1 MSFTDYYNNLKGDPN
16 NFSNWF
22 PKIENCGIMMP
33 RSVCISVPEEIVK
46 AFFMDDEN
54 EDMMTVLEWVKKEVM
69 PLARKVRNCSPF
81 IFVKNGSFSDK
92 YTFSNCRCRVNAFE
106 LTVSIININY
116 SSLMLGA
123 GGCTELILREY
134 IPAGEKPCI
143 YQGMPL
149 RPEFRCFYD
158 FDQKKLLY
166 TKNYWDWDYCH
177 DAIAED
183 ATDKIVY
190 EKIYPDIEA
199 EYTARLSEVEEMVTK
214 YMPQVQLS
222 GIWSVDI
229 MYNSADDIYYLIDMA
244 IAKQSAYWDPKY
256 EQ

>member
-1 MSFTDYYNNLKGDPN
+1 MF
-16 NFSNWF
+16 
-22 PKIENCGIMMP
+22 
-33 RSVCISVPEEIVK
+33 
-46 AFFMDDEN
+46 
-54 EDMMTVLEWVKKEVM
+54 
-69 PLARKVRNCSPF
+69 
-81 IFVKNGSFSDK
+81 
-92 YTFSNCRCRVNAFE
+92 
-106 LTVSIININY
+106 
-116 SSLMLGA
+116 GA

-244 IAKQSAYWDPKY
+244 IARQSAYWDPKY

>member
-1 MSFTDYYNNLKGDPN
+1 MSFIDYYNSLKENPN

-22 PKIENCGIMMP
+22 PKIENCGIIVP
-33 RSVCISVPEEIVK
+33 QSVCVPVPEDIVM
-46 AFFMDDEN
+46 AFFMDN
-54 EDMMTVLEWVKKEVM
+54 EDKDIMTIFEWVKKEVVPM
-69 PLARKVRNCSPF
+69 ARKVQNCSPF
-81 IFVKNGSFSDK
+81 VFVKNGSFSDK
-92 YTFSNCRCRVNAFE
+92 YTFSNCQCRVNALE

-116 SSLMLGA
+116 SSLMFGA

-244 IAKQSAYWDPKY
+244 IARQSAYWDPKY